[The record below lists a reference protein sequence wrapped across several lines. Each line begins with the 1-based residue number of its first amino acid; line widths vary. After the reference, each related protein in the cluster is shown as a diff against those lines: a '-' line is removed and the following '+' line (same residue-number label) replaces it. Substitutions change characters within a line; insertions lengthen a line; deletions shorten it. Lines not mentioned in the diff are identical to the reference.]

1 MSFDIYRRGYWLT
14 NDCNFFCPTPYEHDI
29 FLLTDNLEEYLNG
42 GYIEARGYDVLD
54 FWGKVCKDWSIRD
67 LMLHPYD
74 PVTGRSCRKSVLN
87 RKKKRSSLSTSSAGD
102 PSKPSTS
109 SSFANTGA
117 KRLQALKER
126 ALEEMEAKPGM
137 EAFLSS
143 LLT

>member
-1 MSFDIYRRGYWLT
+1 MTF
-14 NDCNFFCPTPYEHDI
+14 

-137 EAFLSS
+137 VIQAFFLVCSRKS
-143 LLT
+143 WLAWKCF

>member
-1 MSFDIYRRGYWLT
+1 MDHFVSGHLSVLKDVTRHF
-14 NDCNFFCPTPYEHDI
+14 

-137 EAFLSS
+137 VIQAFLSC